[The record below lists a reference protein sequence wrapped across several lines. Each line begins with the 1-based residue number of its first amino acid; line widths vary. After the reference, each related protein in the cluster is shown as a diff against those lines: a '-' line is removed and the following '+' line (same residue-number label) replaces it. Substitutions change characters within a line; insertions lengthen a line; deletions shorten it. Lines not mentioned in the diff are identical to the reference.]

1 MEYLKADVS
10 NLHWLKPRPFPGIP
24 NPIWAKALTVIQEAK
39 LKELVKATVVFQGTT
54 PNEALY
60 AAGGAMATADVKAT
74 ATQAKRWAI
83 DIRGG
88 LKIAHIHFKD
98 EIYLLN
104 EKQWQAFCQPLM
116 KEFQAKLA
124 KASAVTFDQLSEIN
138 QALEILA

>member
-1 MEYLKADVS
+1 MDYLKPDIS

-39 LKELVKATVVFQGTT
+39 LKELVKDAVVFQGTT

-60 AAGGAMATADVKAT
+60 AAGGAMAAQSRVAAEKV
-74 ATQAKRWAI
+74 RPI

-88 LKIAHIHFKD
+88 LKLAHIHFKN

-104 EKQWQAFCQPLM
+104 ERQWQAFCQPLM
-116 KEFQAKLA
+116 KEFQAKLS
-124 KASAVTFDQLSEIN
+124 KASTVTFDQLSEIN
-138 QALEILA
+138 QALETLA